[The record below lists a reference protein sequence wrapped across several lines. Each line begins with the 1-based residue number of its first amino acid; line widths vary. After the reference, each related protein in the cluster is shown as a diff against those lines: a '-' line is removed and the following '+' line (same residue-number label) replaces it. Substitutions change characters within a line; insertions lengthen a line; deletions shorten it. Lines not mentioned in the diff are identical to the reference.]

1 MKAKN
6 NFLSAPFA
14 LKLVGFI
21 LVFSSLLDYLFLLN
35 GLGGFQDKPAVVSGL
50 SQIVSQGTRPMVG
63 VALVLTAYW
72 LERLADMP
80 ARNSKLFR
88 FVALAIAALLGV
100 GFLVLAPVQLTST
113 SKMTEQAREQV
124 AKQASDAEG
133 QLEQQVQQRQV
144 ELGNLVK
151 DTKQFDE
158 QLKQMDAKI
167 KQAEEEENRL
177 VQAVASKAEPESRL
191 VEFRDQL
198 KQFKELVQEMRE
210 IKANPAA
217 LQNKAKE
224 SRDKTL
230 NEIRAKK
237 QKADEQLSGQP
248 WKASLKVALN
258 SLMLSVGYLIIS
270 WVGLSEMGL
279 FSGEGKARRAPKP

>member
-21 LVFSSLLDYLFLLN
+21 LIFSSLLDYLFVLN
-35 GLGGFQDKPAVVSGL
+35 GLGDFKDKQTL
-50 SQIVSQGTRPMVG
+50 GTGITQLVDRGVIPMIG
-63 VALVLTAYW
+63 VALALTAYW

-88 FVALAIAALLGV
+88 FVALAVSALLGLL
-100 GFLVLAPVQLTST
+100 FLLMAPVHLNNTSQVAQ
-113 SKMTEQAREQV
+113 QAREQIE
-124 AKQASDAEG
+124 KQAKDAEG
-133 QLEQQVQQRQV
+133 QVEQQVQQRQA
-144 ELGNLVK
+144 ELTNLVK

-158 QLKQMDAKI
+158 QLKQMSEAI
-167 KQAEEEENRL
+167 ANNQ
-177 VQAVASKAEPESRL
+177 VPEAQL
-191 VEFRDQL
+191 PQL
-198 KQFKELVQEMRE
+198 KQLEKDLKE

-224 SRDKTL
+224 SRDQLL
-230 NEIRAKK
+230 NRIRDEK
-237 QKADEQLSGQP
+237 QKAEKQVNSQA
-248 WKASLKVALN
+248 WKASVKTGLN
-258 SLMLSVGYLIIS
+258 SLILSVGYLIIS

-279 FSGEGKARRAPKP
+279 FSGGAKPQRAPKP

>member
-21 LVFSSLLDYLFLLN
+21 LIFSSLIDYLFLLT
-35 GLGGFQDKPAVVSGL
+35 GLDFKDKQALGSGITQL
-50 SQIVSQGTRPMVG
+50 VDRGVIPMIG
-63 VALVLTAYW
+63 VALALTAYW

-100 GFLVLAPVQLTST
+100 GFLILAPVHLNNTS
-113 SKMTEQAREQV
+113 QVANLAREQIG
-124 AKQASDAEG
+124 KQAKDAES
-133 QLEQQVQQRQV
+133 QVEQQVQQRQS
-144 ELGNLVK
+144 ELTSLVS
-151 DTKQFDE
+151 DTKKFDE
-158 QLKQMDAKI
+158 QLKQMSEAI
-167 KQAEEEENRL
+167 ANNQVPPAQLE
-177 VQAVASKAEPESRL
+177 
-191 VEFRDQL
+191 QL
-198 KQFKELVQEMRE
+198 KQLEKDLKE

-224 SRDKTL
+224 SRDQLL
-230 NEIRAKK
+230 NRIRDEK
-237 QKADEQLSGQP
+237 QKAEQQVDSQS
-248 WKASLKVALN
+248 WKASAKTGLN
-258 SLMLSVGYLIIS
+258 SLILSVGYLIIS

-279 FSGEGKARRAPKP
+279 FSGEAKARRAPKP

>member
-6 NFLSAPFA
+6 NFLSAPFI

-21 LVFSSLLDYLFLLN
+21 LVFASLLDYLFLLTALDFKDKPALVN
-35 GLGGFQDKPAVVSGL
+35 GLGQLVN
-50 SQIVSQGTRPMVG
+50 QGTIPMVG
-63 VALVLTAYW
+63 VALVMTAYW

-88 FVALAIAALLGV
+88 FVALAVSALLGL
-100 GFLVLAPVQLTST
+100 GFLVLAPVHLNST
-113 SKMTEQAREQV
+113 SQSTQQV
-124 AKQASDAEG
+124 RAEVEKNAKDAEG
-133 QLEQQVQQRQV
+133 QVEQRIQQRQNDLV
-144 ELGNLVK
+144 NLMK
-151 DTKQFDE
+151 DPKVLDE
-158 QLKQMDAKI
+158 QLKQMDAQI
-167 KQAEEEENRL
+167 KQAGEEENRL
-177 VQAVASKAEPESRL
+177 VQAVASKSEPESKL
-191 VEFRDQL
+191 ADFRSQL
-198 KQFKELVQEMRE
+198 AQFKKLAQDVRE

-224 SRDKTL
+224 SRDEAL

-237 QKADEQLSGQP
+237 QKADEQLSNQP
-248 WKASLKVALN
+248 WKASLKIALN
-258 SLMLSVGYLIIS
+258 SLILSVGYLLIS

>member
-21 LVFSSLLDYLFLLN
+21 LIFSSLLDYLFLLT
-35 GLGGFQDKPAVVSGL
+35 GLDFKDKQAL
-50 SQIVSQGTRPMVG
+50 GTGITQLVDRGVIPMIG
-63 VALVLTAYW
+63 VALALTAYW

-88 FVALAIAALLGV
+88 FVALAVAALLGV
-100 GFLVLAPVQLTST
+100 GFLLMAPVHLNNTSQVAQ
-113 SKMTEQAREQV
+113 QAREQIE
-124 AKQASDAEG
+124 KQAKDAEG
-133 QLEQQVQQRQV
+133 QVEQQVQQRQA
-144 ELGNLVK
+144 ELTNLVK

-158 QLKQMDAKI
+158 QLKQMSEAI
-167 KQAEEEENRL
+167 ANNQ
-177 VQAVASKAEPESRL
+177 VPEAQL
-191 VEFRDQL
+191 PQL
-198 KQFKELVQEMRE
+198 KQLEKDLKE

-224 SRDKTL
+224 SRDQLL
-230 NEIRAKK
+230 NRIRDEK
-237 QKADEQLSGQP
+237 QKAEKQVNSQA
-248 WKASLKVALN
+248 WKASAKTGLN
-258 SLMLSVGYLIIS
+258 SLILSVGYLIIS

-279 FSGEGKARRAPKP
+279 LGGGAKPQRAPKP